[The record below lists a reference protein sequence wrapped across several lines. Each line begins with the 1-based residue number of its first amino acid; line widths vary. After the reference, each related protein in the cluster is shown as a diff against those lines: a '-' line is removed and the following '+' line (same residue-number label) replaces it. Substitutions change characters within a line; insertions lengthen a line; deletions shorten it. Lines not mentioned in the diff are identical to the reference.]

1 MAPEVLA
8 AQRYSETADVYSF
21 ALVFWELLTR
31 QCPYEGLRCVHS
43 TTTAVFY
50 RVDTDV

>member
-31 QCPYEGLRCVHS
+31 QCPYEGLRCVHCAES
-43 TTTAVFY
+43 FFS
-50 RVDTDV
+50 DTEV